1 MNELPLAFDKYKS
14 ISSQCFKAGEVVH
27 LVAANSLLL
36 AMKRFLDLGYELIRT
51 IFTD

>member
-27 LVAANSLLL
+27 LAAAINT
-36 AMKRFLDLGYELIRT
+36 FLDLGYELIRT
-51 IFTD
+51 IFYRLSFDI